1 MTVTREARTP
11 KGFMHGCISKDA
23 KFSRDAVAWMVS
35 SCRDAT
41 CKGGGHMSSISSV
54 GGYSDYSAYST
65 LSRGGTINKASEDAA
80 GLAIQEKTKSQVNG
94 LDAGSENLQ
103 SAKSALNVEDGAMA
117 GIEDYLQSIK
127 ELSVKAANGT
137 LSDEDKQSVQ
147 AQIKEYL
154 KGINETAESTT
165 YNEKNLLNKEEKL
178 EVASDGNGS
187 SQKVSTNTAT
197 TDALGL
203 TDYDVTKDFDM
214 SKVDNALDKISS
226 MRSNTG
232 SETNGVEH
240 ALSYNSHAALELNGY
255 QMDKEESNS
264 VEAYQEMKTKQA
276 LESYQNI
283 LQKQQMEDK
292 QAQSMALFA

>member
-1 MTVTREARTP
+1 
-11 KGFMHGCISKDA
+11 
-23 KFSRDAVAWMVS
+23 
-35 SCRDAT
+35 
-41 CKGGGHMSSISSV
+41 
-54 GGYSDYSAYST
+54 
-65 LSRGGTINKASEDAA
+65 
-80 GLAIQEKTKSQVNG
+80 
-94 LDAGSENLQ
+94 
-103 SAKSALNVEDGAMA
+103 MA

>member
-1 MTVTREARTP
+1 
-11 KGFMHGCISKDA
+11 
-23 KFSRDAVAWMVS
+23 
-35 SCRDAT
+35 
-41 CKGGGHMSSISSV
+41 MSSISSV

-65 LSRGGTINKASEDAA
+65 ISRGGTIGKASEDAA

-94 LDAGSENLQ
+94 LEAGSENLQ
-103 SAKSALNVEDGAMA
+103 SAKSALNVEEGAMA

-127 ELSVKAANGT
+127 ELSVRAANGT

-154 KGINETAESTT
+154 KGINETAQGTT
-165 YNEKNLLNKEEKL
+165 YNEKNLLTKDDKL

-187 SQKVSTNTAT
+187 SETVSTNTAT
-197 TDALGL
+197 TDALGI

-214 SKVDNALDKISS
+214 SKIDEAMDKVSS
-226 MRSNTG
+226 MRSTSG
-232 SETNGVEH
+232 SETNGVDH

-255 QMDKEESNS
+255 QMDKEESNA

-276 LESYQNI
+276 LDSYQNI

-292 QAQSMALFA
+292 QAQSMALFV